1 MMLTFLDVALGLTL
15 LFATLSMFCSSL
27 LEAWSG
33 WTGKRG
39 AFLLQALLEIVGDL
53 SLYRRLVHHHA
64 IASSFDGRP
73 GAGKPP
79 SYLSSDR
86 FVAALLDVIPER
98 ASAIGMP
105 GDYAPVGQ
113 PADLEPQSQE
123 LLRAASWLDNQGY
136 AIGKP
141 LAGLVRRNGQSIESL
156 RRALASWY
164 DSQMERV
171 AGRYKRS
178 SQVMLFVFGCAMATV
193 FNIDTLTVTR
203 ALVQQPALRAWAV
216 DNAQQFVPPSSGASE
231 PSMQAAKQLYEDA
244 RSRRLPIGFGC
255 LNEPKLSIEG
265 VWTACR
271 TVIAGQ
277 GQYDWVLKITGLL
290 ITGLAVSFGAPF
302 WFDLLGKLANLRN
315 SGTPER
321 EKKR

>member
-1 MMLTFLDVALGLTL
+1 MMLTFLDVAVGLAL
-15 LFATLSMFCSSL
+15 LFASLSVFCSSL

-39 AFLLQALLEIVGDL
+39 MFLLQAIFELMGDL

-79 SYLSSDR
+79 SYLASDR

-98 ASAIGMP
+98 AIAIGMP
-105 GDYAPVGQ
+105 NDYAPAGQ
-113 PADLEPQSQE
+113 PTELDQQAQE
-123 LLRAASWLDNQGY
+123 LLRAASWLDTQGY

-141 LAGLVRRNGQSIESL
+141 LAGLARRNGQSAETL
-156 RRALASWY
+156 RRALASWF

-171 AGRYKRS
+171 GGRYKRS
-178 SQVMLFVFGCAMATV
+178 SQNLLFVFGLAVATV
-193 FNIDTLTVTR
+193 FNIDTLTVTH

-216 DNAQQFVPPSSGASE
+216 DKAQKYAPEEGASL
-231 PSMQAAKQLYEDA
+231 PSADTSKQLYEEA
-244 RSRRLPIGFGC
+244 RAHELPIGFAC
-255 LNEPKLSIEG
+255 LNEKGRSLDG
-265 VWTACR
+265 VVADCGA
-271 TVIAGQ
+271 VIAGL
-277 GQYDWVLKITGLL
+277 GQYDWVLKIVGLL
-290 ITGLAVSFGAPF
+290 LTGLAVSFGAPF
-302 WFDLLGKLANLRN
+302 WFDLLSKLANLRN
-315 SGTPER
+315 SGSPER